1 MSNYLLDREFTKN
14 HHLSVDGGEPAIPK
28 NARKTIYP
36 VITQEDGL
44 HVTNIIGLKDRGV
57 SEVQKL
63 TQEYR
68 EYVGAN
74 FAIPTASGTSSLHIA
89 LAGAGIQPGDEVIT
103 TALTFIATAMAILHV
118 KAIPIFADIDPRTFC
133 IDSQAVEKLITSKT
147 KAIMPVHVHGLP
159 ADMTALKALAKKYHL
174 KIIEDASHAHSAKI
188 NNQVC
193 GSLGDTAGQSL
204 MADKNYFVGGEGGM
218 AFFSTEE
225 SFELAKKYLID
236 NGIQY
241 DMSWVAAT
249 LGRSQLKRLPY
260 YDAIRSRNADYLSKK
275 LIETGGFIPPHV
287 PEGYAHAYNMY
298 RIIIDPIGL
307 GLDDIPVGRLKEAIK
322 LLLLEEGVPAREWQN
337 APIPSHKPF
346 CNRLGWGK
354 SYPWCLSSRTD
365 FGYEQN
371 NFPKLLQV
379 LESTLVLCRELRSPV
394 EFERVE
400 RYIYAFEKIK
410 KNKDRL
416 AQLARSLSYTPC
428 FNKDPRLG

>member
-57 SEVQKL
+57 GEVQKL

-74 FAIPTASGTSSLHIA
+74 FAIPTASGTSSLHLA

-118 KAIPIFADIDPRTFC
+118 KAIPIIADIDPRPFC
-133 IDSQAVEKLITSKT
+133 IDSQSVEKLITSKT
-147 KAIMPVHVHGLP
+147 KAILPVHVHGLP
-159 ADMTALKALAKKYHL
+159 ADMTALK
-174 KIIEDASHAHSAKI
+174 
-188 NNQVC
+188 V
-193 GSLGDTAGQSL
+193 
-204 MADKNYFVGGEGGM
+204 
-218 AFFSTEE
+218 
-225 SFELAKKYLID
+225 LAKKYLIE

-241 DMSWVAAT
+241 DMSWVVAT

-287 PEGYAHAYNMY
+287 PEGYVHAYNMY
-298 RIIIDPIGL
+298 RIIIDPIGH

-410 KNKDRL
+410 KNKDKL
-416 AQLARSLSYTPC
+416 AKLARSLSYTPC